1 MNTPFNK
8 ADASRNYETEPMA
21 IIGIGCRFPGGVNG
35 PGMFW
40 SALKNGLDAI
50 TEVPAS
56 RFDINAFYDSKPAT
70 PGKVM
75 TRWGGFLEDIDKFDA
90 LFFGIS
96 PREADRMDPQQRLL
110 LETSWEALED
120 AGLRPDDLAGSQT
133 GVFVGL
139 WLNDYEARMFDDP
152 ALVDFYMTTGSG
164 RYSASGRLSYTFG
177 FQGPSLT
184 LDCACSSSLVAI
196 HLACQSLRTG
206 ECSLALAGGANVI
219 LQPHITIAYSQSKMM
234 APDGRC
240 KFGDARADGYVR
252 SEGAGVVV
260 LKRLSQAIADG
271 DPIYAV
277 IRGSAVNNDGRTSGF
292 LATPGQRGQEDMLE
306 KAYRHADVDP
316 SQVQYVEA
324 HGTGTAAGDPVE
336 LGALG
341 AVLGKNRPSDRPC
354 IVGSVKTNFGHTEGA
369 AGVAGLIKVAL
380 ALKHRQIPA
389 TLHFQT
395 PNPNIPWD
403 ELKLTVKPTLTP
415 WPADSGPALPAVA
428 GVSAFGIAGTNAH
441 VVLQEA
447 PETLSVSQTLR
458 VSGDKV
464 YLLPLSAHT
473 PEALSA
479 LAKACRTASAPLRDV
494 CYTASV
500 RRAHHDHRLALVIHN
515 REELADHLQAFLQG
529 EARPGMSSGVKGSDL
544 LRKIVFVFPG
554 QGSQWF
560 GMGRQLLAQEPVF
573 REALEQCERAFRAFV
588 DWSLIAELTAD
599 ESQSRLKDIDVIQPT
614 LFAIQVALAELWK
627 SWGVEPDAVVGHSM
641 GEIAAAHVA
650 GALSLEDAARLI
662 CGRSKLL
669 KQVAGRGAMA
679 VVELSFDE
687 AGKAISGYEDRLSIA
702 VSNSPR
708 STVLSGDPAALDEVI
723 GNLQKQEVFCRWVK
737 VDVASHSPQMDPLRA
752 DLLKLLD
759 GLQPRKATAPIYST
773 VTNETEDGAKLDA
786 TYWVSNLRQPVRFW
800 SSIQRLLA
808 DGHNIFIE
816 LSPHPILLPAIQQGL
831 QQIGQSGAT
840 LPSMRREEEERAVML
855 GSLGALYTLG
865 RSLDWGKLY
874 PDGGQCVRL
883 PLYPWQRE
891 HFWVDD
897 LEKTAK
903 RRVNAGHPLLGQHL
917 KSSVHA
923 DTHFWEAELGLE
935 ALPYLA
941 DHRVQ
946 DSAILPAA
954 AFIEMA
960 LAAAAEA
967 FGIGGHEL
975 KSAAFKEALVIRENE
990 TRMAQVVISPE
1001 TIGVASFQVLS
1012 REPGQSSWALHAEG
1026 KIRVGGAEA
1035 ATPAEQVSIQEI
1047 RLRCSQP
1054 ASGEE
1059 HYQAM
1064 QGRGLHYGPAFQGV
1078 AQMWKREG
1086 EEAIAHLRA
1095 SEAGSYQVHPALLDA
1110 ALQLLAAVLP
1120 ESTAGETYVPVSV
1133 ASVRLF
1139 ERPQPGAAVW
1149 GYVRSQSST
1158 NNGFGG
1164 DVFLLD
1170 ESGRVLLEAQGL
1182 RLQKLARAA
1191 EPVDEWL
1198 YEVQWQTK
1206 ELAKLAARVLA
1217 GGSNRGDAV
1226 GEPQTKGTRE
1236 QGSWLIFADDELG
1249 LQLAKL
1255 LKVGGE
1261 SYVLVTR
1268 GDAYKNLSPEQYQV
1282 NPTRPEDFQRLL
1294 KDVGPV
1300 RGVVHLWSPDA
1311 FRPDRSFGD
1320 LSGLNAHSVLH
1331 LVQALAGAGWPSS
1344 PRLWLVT
1351 RNGQPVNGEAMDVTQ
1366 SPVWGLG
1373 GVIANEHPELHCT
1386 RVDLGMAADAPSL
1399 LEELLSGD
1407 DERQVVLRGAVR
1419 CVARLAKL
1427 RSAPRPQSLI
1437 TNNQLPVTGQ
1447 PFRVE
1452 IATPGILDN
1461 LTPRAMPRRKPGPG
1475 EVEIEVRAT
1484 GLNFMNVMSA
1494 LGILPGYENGVGPL
1508 GIECAGEIV
1517 AVGEGVAKL
1526 QAGDEVMGLAHH
1538 GLSTHAVAN
1547 AHLVLPKPPQ
1557 LNFAEAA
1564 TIPIVFLT
1572 AYYAL
1577 HHLGRMRQGERVLI
1591 HSAAGGVG
1599 LAAVQLAGR
1608 FGAEIFATAGSEEKR
1623 EYLRSLGIEQ
1633 VMDSRSLAFAGEIM
1647 QTTNGQG
1654 VDIVLNSLAGE
1665 AISKS
1670 LEVLGP
1676 YGRFVE
1682 IGKRDI
1688 YQNSRLGLWP
1698 FQKNLSYFA
1707 VDLDR
1712 MSNERPA
1719 FLGGLFREV
1728 MELFADGSL
1737 TPLPHTVFPVSQVAE
1752 AFRHMAQARHIGKVV
1767 ISLDDSNVK
1776 VAPAAPTPVRADGA
1790 YLITG
1795 GLGGLGLAVA
1805 KWLTG
1810 QGARH
1815 LALMSRSGAPA
1826 STTDAI
1832 ADLEAGGA
1840 QVKILKADV
1849 AKADQVAAALA
1860 EIEKDMPPLRGVIH
1874 AAGILDDGIL
1884 LQQDQK
1890 RFESVMAPKVSGA
1903 WNLHELTLNSQ
1914 LDFFVLFSSVAA
1926 TLGTPGQGNYAAGN
1940 AFLDALAHQRR
1951 ANGLPALSINWGPWS
1966 EIGLAARPDRGR
1978 RLSLK
1983 GVGSISPEQGLRAFE
1998 RFLKED
2004 AAQIVVMP
2012 FEAGQWSELYPAA
2025 APFLSQLLKGAKP
2038 GGPVNGKAAT
2048 RSVREALLAVE
2059 PGRRRWA
2066 VLETYVREQVAQVLR
2081 LAPSRVD
2088 PNKPLR
2094 ALGIDSLMTLELRN
2108 RLEAGLGLTLS
2119 ATLVWNY
2126 PTVSALVPFL
2136 AGKMELA
2143 LEAAEPESQAES
2155 KEEPAPDEI
2164 EQLSQDEV
2172 EKMLAAELDS
2182 IDELLRGDT

>member
-1 MNTPFNK
+1 MNTPSDT
-8 ADASRNYETEPMA
+8 AGASRSYETEPVA

-35 PGMFW
+35 PESFW
-40 SALKNGLDAI
+40 NALVNGLDAI
-50 TEVPAS
+50 AEIPAS

-75 TRWGGFLEDIDKFDA
+75 TRWGGFLDDIDKFDA

-110 LETSWEALED
+110 LETAWEALED
-120 AGLRPDDLAGSQT
+120 AGQAVDKLAGSQT

-164 RYSASGRLSYTFG
+164 RYSASGRLSYAFG

-196 HLACQSLRTG
+196 HLACQSLRAG

-252 SEGAGVVV
+252 SEGAGVVA

-292 LATPGQRGQEDMLE
+292 LATPGQEGQEDMLV
-306 KAYRHADVDP
+306 KAYRRAGVDP
-316 SQVQYVEA
+316 SHVHYVEA

-341 AVLGKNRPSDRPC
+341 AVLGKNRPGHRPC

-380 ALKHRQIPA
+380 SLKHKQIPA

-403 ELKLTVKPTLTP
+403 DLKLTVKPTLTP
-415 WPADSGPALPAVA
+415 WPAGSGPALPPVA
-428 GVSAFGIAGTNAH
+428 GVSSFGIAGTNAH

-447 PETLSVSQTLR
+447 PELDGTAPLPDDR
-458 VSGDKV
+458 VQ
-464 YLLPLSAHT
+464 LLPLSAHT
-473 PEALSA
+473 PEALQA
-479 LAKACRTASAPLRDV
+479 LARAYHQLLREAANNQLPITNNHSLHDF
-494 CYTASV
+494 CYTASA
-500 RRAHHDHRLALVIHN
+500 RRAHHDHRLALVAHN

-529 EARPGMSSGVKGSDL
+529 EARPGLSSDVKSSE
-544 LRKIVFVFPG
+544 RKIVFVFPG

-573 REALEQCERAFRAFV
+573 RETLEQCEKAFQALV
-588 DWSLIAELTAD
+588 DWSLIAELTAG
-599 ESQSRLKDIDVIQPT
+599 ESKSRLNEIDVIQPA
-614 LFAIQVALAELWK
+614 LFAIEVALAALWR

-650 GALSLEDAARLI
+650 GALTLEDAARII

-669 KQVAGRGAMA
+669 KRVSGQGGMA
-679 VVELSFDE
+679 VVEFSFDE
-687 AGKAISGYEDRLSIA
+687 AGKAIAGYEDRLSIA

-723 GNLQKQEVFCRWVK
+723 AKLQKQEVFCRWVK

-752 DLLKLLD
+752 DLLQLLG
-759 GLQPRKATAPIYST
+759 GLQPRKAATPIYST
-773 VTNETEDGAKLDA
+773 VTNETEDGAKLEA
-786 TYWVSNLRQPVRFW
+786 AYWVNNLRQPVRFW
-800 SSIQRLLA
+800 PSIQRLLA
-808 DGHNIFIE
+808 DGHDIFIE

-831 QQIGQSGAT
+831 QQTGQSGAV
-840 LPSMRREEEERAVML
+840 LPSLRREEEERAAML

-865 RSLDWGKLY
+865 RSIDWGKLY
-874 PDGGQCVRL
+874 PDGGQIVSL

-903 RRVNAGHPLLGQHL
+903 RRVNAGHPLLDQHF

-923 DTHFWEAELGLE
+923 DTHFWEVELGLD

-946 DSAILPAA
+946 DSVILPAA
-954 AFIEMA
+954 AFVEMA
-960 LAAAAEA
+960 LAAASEA
-967 FGIGGHEL
+967 FGEGRHEL
-975 KSAAFKEALVIRENE
+975 TAVAFKEALVIREDE

-1001 TIGVASFQVLS
+1001 TIGVASLQVLS
-1012 REPGQSSWALHAEG
+1012 REPSQSSWTLHAEG
-1026 KIRVGGAEA
+1026 RIRVGSAEA
-1035 ATPAEQVSIQEI
+1035 VAPAEQVSIQEI
-1047 RLRCSQP
+1047 QARCGQP
-1054 ASGEE
+1054 VSGTE

-1064 QGRGLHYGPAFQGV
+1064 TARGLHYGPAFQGV
-1078 AQMWKREG
+1078 EQMWKREN
-1086 EEAIAHLRA
+1086 EVVAELRA
-1095 SEAGSYQVHPALLDA
+1095 SEGGSYQVHPALLDA
-1110 ALQLLAAVLP
+1110 ALQLLVATLP
-1120 ESTAGETYVPVSV
+1120 EETAGETYVPVGA
-1133 ASVRLF
+1133 ASARLY

-1149 GYVRSQSST
+1149 GYARCQSSV
-1158 NNGFGG
+1158 NSVFSG
-1164 DVFLLD
+1164 DVLLLD
-1170 ESGRVLLEAQGL
+1170 ENGRVLLEVKEL
-1182 RLQKLARAA
+1182 CLQRLARAA
-1191 EPVDEWL
+1191 ESVDEWL
-1198 YEVQWQTK
+1198 YEIQWQAK
-1206 ELAKLAARVLA
+1206 ER
-1217 GGSNRGDAV
+1217 GSV
-1226 GEPQTKGTRE
+1226 GVWEK
-1236 QGSWLIFADDELG
+1236 GSWLVFADDELG

-1255 LKVGGE
+1255 LKARGE
-1261 SYVLVTR
+1261 SCALVTR
-1268 GDAYKNLSPEQYQV
+1268 GDVYKISSAEQYQV
-1282 NPTRPEDFQRLL
+1282 NPARPEDFRQLL

-1300 RGVVHLWSPDA
+1300 RGVAYLWSLDA
-1311 FRPDRSFGD
+1311 LTPDRSFGD
-1320 LSGLNAHSVLH
+1320 LSGVRAHSVLH

-1344 PRLWLVT
+1344 PRLWLAT
-1351 RNGQPVNGEAMDVTQ
+1351 RNSQPVGGEPVSVAQ

-1386 RVDLGMAADAPSL
+1386 RIDLGAATEAQSL

-1407 DERQVVLRGAVR
+1407 DEQQVALRGAMR
-1419 CVARLAKL
+1419 YAARLAKL
-1427 RSAPRPQSLI
+1427 HSAPKPQSLI
-1437 TNNQLPVTGQ
+1437 TARSGQLLPAGQ

-1452 IATPGILDN
+1452 IATPGILDS
-1461 LTPRAMPRRKPGPG
+1461 LRPRAMSRNKPGPG
-1475 EVEIEVRAT
+1475 EVEIEVRAA
-1484 GLNFMNVMSA
+1484 GLNFIDVMKAMGVYPGLDLSA
-1494 LGILPGYENGVGPL
+1494 PISLGL
-1508 GIECAGEIV
+1508 ECAGV
-1517 AVGEGVAKL
+1517 VTALGEGVTKF
-1526 QAGDEVMGLAHH
+1526 QVGDEVMAFAQNSLG
-1538 GLSTHAVAN
+1538 THAIAN

-1557 LNFAEAA
+1557 LNFVEAA
-1564 TIPIVFLT
+1564 AIPIVFLT

-1599 LAAVQLAGR
+1599 LAAVHLAGR

-1623 EYLRSLGIEQ
+1623 EYLRSLGVQ
-1633 VMDSRSLAFAGEIM
+1633 HVMDSRSLAFADEIM
-1647 QTTNGQG
+1647 QATNGQG

-1665 AISKS
+1665 AITKS
-1670 LEVLGP
+1670 LEALAP

-1688 YQNSRLGLWP
+1688 YQNSRLGLLP

-1712 MSNERPA
+1712 MSKERPA

-1728 MELFADGSL
+1728 MELFADDSL
-1737 TPLPHTVFPVSQVAE
+1737 RPLPHTVFPVSQAAE
-1752 AFRHMAQARHIGKVV
+1752 AFRHMAQALHIGKIV

-1776 VAPAAPTPVRADGA
+1776 IAPAEPALIRADGT

-1795 GLGGLGLAVA
+1795 GLGGLGLAMA
-1805 KWLTG
+1805 KWLTER
-1810 QGARH
+1810 GARH
-1815 LALMSRSGAPA
+1815 LALMGRSGPSA
-1826 STTDAI
+1826 STAEVV
-1832 ADLEAGGA
+1832 AGLEAGGA
-1840 QVKILKADV
+1840 QVKVLQADV
-1849 AKADQVAAALA
+1849 AEKDQVAAALA
-1860 EIEKDMPPLRGVIH
+1860 ELEKDMPPLRGVIH

-1884 LQQDQK
+1884 LQQDSK

-1903 WNLHELTLNSQ
+1903 WNLHELTSNAP

-1940 AFLDALAHQRR
+1940 AFLDSLAHHRR

-1966 EIGLAARPDRGR
+1966 EIGLATRPDRGG
-1978 RLSLK
+1978 RLALR
-1983 GVGSISPEQGLRAFE
+1983 GVGSISPEQGLKAFE
-1998 RFLKED
+1998 RLLKED
-2004 AAQIVVMP
+2004 VPQAVVMP
-2012 FEAGQWSELYPAA
+2012 FNAGQWAEANPSS
-2025 APFLSQLLKGAKP
+2025 APFLAQLLDSKSSQP
-2038 GGPVNGKAAT
+2038 TNGK
-2048 RSVREALLAVE
+2048 VRESGVRESLLAVE
-2059 PGRRRWA
+2059 PGRRRWI
-2066 VLETYVREQVAQVLR
+2066 VLETYLREQVAQVLR
-2081 LAPSRVD
+2081 LAPSRID

-2126 PTVSALVPFL
+2126 PTVSALIPFL
-2136 AGKMELA
+2136 AGKMEIN
-2143 LEAAEPESQAES
+2143 LETAEPESEAGS
-2155 KEEPAPDEI
+2155 KEESAID
-2164 EQLSQDEV
+2164 QMSQDEV

-2182 IDELLRGDT
+2182 IDDLLRGDT